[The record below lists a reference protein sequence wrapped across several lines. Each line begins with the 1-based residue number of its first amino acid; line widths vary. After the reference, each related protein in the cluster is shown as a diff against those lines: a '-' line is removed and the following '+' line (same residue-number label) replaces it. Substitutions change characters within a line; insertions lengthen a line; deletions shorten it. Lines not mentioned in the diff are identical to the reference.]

1 MMRRALLVL
10 MGCLCLAALA
20 PALPARAAAH
30 RTGECPGSVER
41 GAACFVRGSS
51 PTPLKNLTVEWLD
64 RKFAPLVYETG
75 QGFTARMLLGVGLDA
90 PAGHGVLHIVAD
102 TAAGRMA
109 QHLKVAVKERQFAE
123 QRLEVEQEY
132 VSPPAKALERN
143 QREQAEVRK
152 VLDAFEPG
160 LFLECPVERPVDGAV
175 GSEFGL
181 RRFFNGQPRSPHTG
195 VDLRAAEGEPVK
207 ALAAGRVALA
217 AEHYF
222 SGRSVF
228 LDHGQGV
235 VSMYFHLSEIS
246 VAPGQFVAKGQVL
259 GKVGATGR
267 VTGPHLHFGLSVLGQ
282 RVDPLALLAG
292 NCAF

>member
-41 GAACFVRGSS
+41 GAAFFVRVSS

-267 VTGPHLHFGLSVLGQ
+267 VTGPPLHFGLSVLGQ